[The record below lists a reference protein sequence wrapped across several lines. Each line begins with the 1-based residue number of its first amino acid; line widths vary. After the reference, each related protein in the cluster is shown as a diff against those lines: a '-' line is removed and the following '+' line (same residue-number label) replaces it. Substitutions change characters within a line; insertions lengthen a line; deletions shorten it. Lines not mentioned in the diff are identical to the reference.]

1 MSLWGATTTDESKPK
16 HLTAA
21 EQKQTYATA
30 RGWVRESGNE
40 NSGNDNANADPE
52 VLVAIGGLTGGSSAT
67 AGLGRATITGCEFVT
82 TAWDASAGGTMQ
94 VRVRWNE
101 AVDVVEAGSGFKL
114 NVNRTPSGG
123 SPASHTLR
131 YASGTGTNELIFSLA
146 IAGGSPVAADD
157 SFAVTA
163 QNLVKAGA
171 TTCRDAGTALDSE
184 VEITSAQATAC
195 GTIVATA

>member
-1 MSLWGATTTDESKPK
+1 MGLWGATDSDESKPK
-16 HLTAA
+16 NLTT
-21 EQKQTYATA
+21 EQKKDVFANTS
-30 RGWVRESGNE
+30 GWVQKAGTSA
-40 NSGNDNANADPE
+40 SGNDNASATPE
-52 VLVAIGGLTGGSSAT
+52 VLVAIGDLTT
-67 AGLGRATITGCEFVT
+67 ALGAATITSCDFVT
-82 TAWDASAGGTMQ
+82 TSWDASAGGTLQ
-94 VRVRWNE
+94 CKVRWNE
-101 AVDVVEAGSGFKL
+101 AVDVVEGGSGLKL
-114 NVNRTPSGG
+114 NVNRTPDGG
-123 SPASHTLR
+123 SAASHTLR